1 MTSVSA
7 PQDTFLWGT
16 ETEMS
21 YLVIYQVI
29 YLVLTLPA
37 SSDLIVVTPG
47 SQDARGL
54 SPDEYLIYIVT
65 FPLLS

>member
-1 MTSVSA
+1 
-7 PQDTFLWGT
+7 
-16 ETEMS
+16 MS